1 MADNNSEEKLNETD
15 IDPAKLRA
23 EINAENED
31 QREAMMKGVYA
42 GPDAMSMMMVY
53 AGPVQMQNRGG
64 GLDFAQ
70 FMSAY
75 AGPAPDGT
83 IQGSM
88 AAMMR
93 QGGINPQPK
102 PQPRKETYCFC
113 PACGALCTLI
123 YCPEC
128 GTLLKDVQ
136 RYKDCRG
143 CGARLVAAAKFC
155 SECGSA
161 QPSDDMMKA

>member
-93 QGGINPQPK
+93 QGGINPQP
-102 PQPRKETYCFC
+102 REETYCFC
-113 PACGALCTLI
+113 PTCGAMCTLI

-128 GTLLKDVQ
+128 GTTLKDVQ
-136 RYKDCRG
+136 RYKDCSG
-143 CGARLVAAAKFC
+143 CGARINADAKFC
-155 SECGSA
+155 HECGKPAGSGKT
-161 QPSDDMMKA
+161 MMA